1 MASYGVYLGRL
12 ADGSLLL
19 VCLYCIVL
27 LERGEHD
34 HEPGTISGDGH
45 VSKQLLLVGLGK
57 RFGSLPKIFL
67 SR

>member
-45 VSKQLLLVGLGK
+45 VSKLLLVGLGK